1 VHASEG
7 ENRREKEREQNESE
21 CFEWKDKRWLTHTHL
36 HSLPA
41 VLISCSRPF
50 CLCFAFRNAKRV
62 RACVGWLSAPSS
74 YVCASEKQVLR
85 ACVRELPCLFRRR
98 WNEKIERS
106 TGFFVCFHSPKKMRF
121 ERSASF
127 CALFI
132 HIMYS
137 KTPSVDMY
145 RSQYKKMRSSLI
157 LALLR
162 SRFCLNLPTVPLEF
176 DRQTR

>member
-1 VHASEG
+1 
-7 ENRREKEREQNESE
+7 
-21 CFEWKDKRWLTHTHL
+21 
-36 HSLPA
+36 
-41 VLISCSRPF
+41 
-50 CLCFAFRNAKRV
+50 
-62 RACVGWLSAPSS
+62 
-74 YVCASEKQVLR
+74 
-85 ACVRELPCLFRRR
+85 
-98 WNEKIERS
+98 
-106 TGFFVCFHSPKKMRF
+106 MRF